1 MANIITRFFGSPL
14 FTWWNS
20 ATVGTRFLTATKGQ
34 KVGEDGQGN
43 IYYTDKKGEHRWV
56 IYKNGGVEATRIPPE
71 WHGWMHK
78 TIDTPPSVSA
88 PEVKTW
94 EKEHQPSLTGTK
106 DAYVPTGYINAD
118 GSRVDNSTDYE
129 AWRP

>member
-1 MANIITRFFGSPL
+1 MANIITKIFASPL

-20 ATVGTRFLTATKGQ
+20 ATVGTRFFTATKGI
-34 KVGEDGQGN
+34 KVGEDSQGN
-43 IYYTDKKGEHRWV
+43 IYYTDKAGERRWV
-56 IYKNGGVEATRIPPE
+56 IYKNGGIEASRIPPE

-88 PEVKTW
+88 PAIKEW
-94 EKEHQPSLTGTK
+94 EKDHVPNQTGTAA
-106 DAYVPTGYINAD
+106 AYVPEGFLNAD
-118 GSRVDNSTDYE
+118 GSRVDHSTEYE